1 MNNDITSPEFS
12 FDETVLRRI
21 DLNLLV
27 VFAMVMRH
35 GSVQHAAGRLYLG
48 SSGVS
53 MALNRLRS
61 ITGDK
66 LFVRGRHSL
75 EPTAFA
81 RTLFDRVSPALCAIG
96 SALNPVGFDPK
107 TANGSLRI
115 AMSQD
120 AEMLLGPRLQQAL
133 ASQAPGIKLIL
144 RQGDYRRVSNL
155 LDDDVADMVL
165 TAQPWPLE
173 QRYRSEVLHTESFV
187 VVCGKNTKG
196 QLSLSDYLLR
206 THVLVSAKGDTRGRL
221 DELLA
226 EHGYSRTVGVVTE
239 SFAALPYLLHANNL
253 IANVPRL
260 AAKAMASSFHLAI
273 HELPLPS
280 PTFPIALTWRARDDD
295 SAALS
300 WMRDLVR
307 REFQAVVAKSK

>member
-1 MNNDITSPEFS
+1 MNSDINSGELP
-12 FDETVLRRI
+12 FDETVLRRV

-35 GSVQHAAGRLYLG
+35 GSVQQAAGRLYLG

-75 EPTAFA
+75 EPTTFA
-81 RTLFDRVSPALCAIG
+81 RALFDRVSPALYAIG
-96 SALNPVGFDPK
+96 SAISPVGFDPR

-115 AMSQD
+115 ALSQD
-120 AEMLLGPRLQQAL
+120 IEMALGPRLQQAL
-133 ASQAPGIKLIL
+133 AHKAPGIKLIL
-144 RQGDYRRVSNL
+144 RQGDYRRVSIL
-155 LDDDVADMVL
+155 LDDDIADLVL
-165 TAQPWPLE
+165 TAQPDRVEP
-173 QRYRSEVLHTESFV
+173 RHKSEVLHSESFV
-187 VVCGKNTKG
+187 VLSGKKTKAP
-196 QLSLSDYLLR
+196 LTVDDYLSR
-206 THVLVSAKGDTRGRL
+206 SHILVSARGDTRGRL

-226 EHGYSRTVGVVTE
+226 EHGYARIVDVVTE
-239 SFAALPYLLHANNL
+239 SFAALPYLLRSKNL

-260 AAKAMASSFHLAI
+260 AAEAMAPIFYLVV

-280 PTFPIALTWRARDDD
+280 PTFPISLTWRLRDDE
-295 SAALS
+295 SGALS

-307 REFQAVVAKSK
+307 SEFHALVAEPR